1 MTRGTIEI
9 TNRRGLHA
17 RAASKFVQL
26 ASNYSSSISLSKGE
40 VTVDGKSILGILLLQ
55 AAKGTTLTLAVEGA
69 DEEEA
74 YRQLAEIISNRF
86 GEKK

>member
-1 MTRGTIEI
+1 MTEGTIEI

-26 ASNYSSSISLSKGE
+26 ASNFSSSIRLSKGE

-55 AAKGTTLTLAVEGA
+55 AAKGTTLTLAVEGG

-74 YRQLAEIISNRF
+74 YQQLAEIISNRF

>member
-1 MTRGTIEI
+1 MTEGTIEI

-26 ASNYSSSISLSKGE
+26 ASNFSSSIRLSKGE

-55 AAKGTTLTLAVEGA
+55 AAKGTTLTLAVEGG